1 MATINLK
8 DLLKH
13 ARQNK
18 YAVGAFNLTN
28 LNFLDY
34 FLEAAQEKNS
44 PIIIQIAEVHL
55 RYVNL
60 EDIAPAIINAAK
72 SVDIP
77 VCIHLDHGESLKTV
91 VRAIR
96 SGFTS
101 VMFDGSHHGFEENIK
116 QTAEVVKIANS
127 VGVSVEAELGY
138 VGGEAIGEAAP
149 ISHAPDKE
157 MFTKVEEAKE
167 FYERTNIDALA
178 ISIGN
183 VHGFYKG
190 EPNLDFERLDSIAKA
205 VPIPLVLHGGS
216 GISDDDFRKAISL
229 GIGKINFYT
238 QMSAAAVESIRR
250 FLMDN
255 PKVSSFPDVIKKG
268 LLAIKE
274 QVMERMDVF
283 GSTNR
288 CAAVKSICISCDDE
302 KCGLEDPQFKPNAET
317 YLYSDLIEKISAEVL
332 KNVKN
337 KK

>member
-1 MATINLK
+1 MAIINLK
-8 DLLKH
+8 DLLAH
-13 ARQNK
+13 AKENK

-72 SVDIP
+72 NVDVP

-101 VMFDGSHHGFEENIK
+101 VMFDGSHYSFKENIEH
-116 QTAEVVKIANS
+116 TAEVVKIASS

-157 MFTKVEEAKE
+157 MFTKVAEAKE
-167 FYERTNIDALA
+167 FYEKTGIDALA

-190 EPNLDFERLDSIAKA
+190 EPNLDFDRLKDISGSI
-205 VPIPLVLHGGS
+205 PIPLVLHGGS
-216 GISDDDFRKAISL
+216 GISDDDFRKAVSL

-238 QMSAAAVESIRR
+238 QISAAAVASIRQ
-250 FLMDN
+250 FLEEN

-268 LLAIKE
+268 LLALKE
-274 QVMERMDVF
+274 QVKERMDVF
-283 GSTNR
+283 GSTNM
-288 CAAVKSICISCDDE
+288 CVSGKSFCISCDE
-302 KCGLEDPQFKPNAET
+302 AKCDVEDPKFKPNAPT
-317 YLYSDLIEKISAEVL
+317 YLYSDLIDRISSEVL
-332 KNVKN
+332 KNI
-337 KK
+337 KKA

>member
-8 DLLKH
+8 DLLAH
-13 ARQNK
+13 ARKNK

-44 PIIIQIAEVHL
+44 PIIIQVAEVHL

-72 SVDIP
+72 NVDIP

-101 VMFDGSHHGFEENIK
+101 VMFDGSHHPFEENIK

-149 ISHAPDKE
+149 ISHAPDEE
-157 MFTKVEEAKE
+157 MFTKVNEAKE
-167 FYERTNIDALA
+167 FYEQTNIDALA

-190 EPNLDFERLDSIAKA
+190 EPNLDFKRLEDIAREI
-205 VPIPLVLHGGS
+205 PIPLVLHGGS
-216 GISDDDFRKAISL
+216 GISDEDFKKAISL

-238 QMSAAAVESIRR
+238 QMSAAAVQSIRE
-250 FLMDN
+250 FLNQN

-268 LLAIKE
+268 LVALKE
-274 QVMERMDVF
+274 QVKDRMDVF
-283 GSTNR
+283 GSAGK
-288 CAAVKSICISCDDE
+288 CAADKSICISCDEE
-302 KCGLEDPQFKPNAET
+302 KCGLVDPKFQSSAQT
-317 YLYSDLIEKISAEVL
+317 YLYSDLIEKISTEVL
-332 KNVKN
+332 NN
-337 KK
+337 IKKQ